1 MSDSSNPFCLV
12 DKRILVTGATG
23 FLGRSIA
30 LGLAEL
36 GATILVNGRNQ
47 ESVGTFVDELCDLK
61 FRALPAV
68 FDVNDAEQVRS
79 WCLEYGPQAL
89 HGLVNNAYSGGGG
102 TVESSDAADYR
113 ASFEV
118 SVVAAQR
125 LVQSLLPSFRTAAN
139 SSGWAS
145 VVNIASMYG
154 MVVPDRRIYSDSK
167 STNPPFYGASKAA
180 LLQWTR
186 YAACEF
192 GWENIRFNSISPGP
206 FPSTSVKQDN
216 PEFVNILVGKV
227 PMGRVGNAD
236 ELCGPVAFL
245 LSSSS
250 SFVNGSNLV
259 VDGGWTC
266 L

>member
-1 MSDSSNPFCLV
+1 MSDFGNSLCLV

-23 FLGRSIA
+23 YLGRSIA

-36 GATILVNGRNQ
+36 GATILVNGRDS
-47 ESVGTFVDELCDLK
+47 ESVGSFVEELRYREL
-61 FRALPAV
+61 RALPAV
-68 FDVNDAEQVRS
+68 FDVNDEDQLEN
-79 WCLEYGPQAL
+79 WCFEFGPQAL

-102 TVESSDAADYR
+102 TVESSNAADYR

-125 LVQSLLPSFRTAAN
+125 LVQFLLPNFRMAAIT
-139 SSGWAS
+139 SGGAS

-154 MVVPDRRIYSDSK
+154 MVIPDQRIYSDSK

-192 GWENIRFNSISPGP
+192 GFENIRFNSISPGP
-206 FPSTSVKQDN
+206 FPSTNVKQDN
-216 PEFVNILVGKV
+216 PEFVSTLAGKV
-227 PMGRVGNAD
+227 PMGRVGDAE

-266 L
+266 W